1 MSLSHKQKMYLHEM
15 GITLWSKKTVDTNS
29 INEQKTK
36 EWLTISTD
44 ELASST
50 LFSDVLQL
58 IGYSFGE
65 CSITKNSISCG
76 LLSWSFTNSDEIQLQ
91 SNQLTT
97 PNISVISNSAL
108 LKKQLWQQ
116 LSTLSIKD

>member
-1 MSLSHKQKMYLHEM
+1 MKWVLRCGQ
-15 GITLWSKKTVDTNS
+15 KKTVDAND
-29 INEQKTK
+29 IIEQKTN
-36 EWLTISTD
+36 EWLTISSD

-76 LLSWSFTNSDEIQLQ
+76 LVSWSFTNNDEIQLQ
-91 SNQLTT
+91 SNQLIT
-97 PNISVISNSAL
+97 PNISVISKNAS